1 MPKPKRKAHELTTHE
16 AMHKLFPKKA
26 VRHLK
31 KAAGTDEPEPA
42 KPPKKPIQE

>member
-26 VRHLK
+26 IRHLK
-31 KAAGTDEPEPA
+31 KAAGTDEPPI
-42 KPPKKPIQE
+42 KKPTEKPTT